1 MDFKLKCIQDIF
13 PLKELGNHRSL
24 LECDFYDTH
33 YIYFDDIDDEY
44 LSAINLSAEDLILAY
59 NMDYPDFY
67 KKFGIAASIS
77 RSRPSENIKTWIDV
91 SYKYLYYFG
100 ESCSY
105 LDSEGFKFFLP
116 SAIYYVL
123 LEPEKNNSF
132 IDYFVYRL
140 EFRWDI
146 DSHIFN
152 SDQKRLIRLFIS
164 EYIKRDF
171 LWIV

>member
-33 YIYFDDIDDEY
+33 YRYFDEIDDEY

-67 KKFGIAASIS
+67 EKVGIAASIS

-116 SAIYYVL
+116 SAIYYVS

-171 LWIV
+171 FWIV